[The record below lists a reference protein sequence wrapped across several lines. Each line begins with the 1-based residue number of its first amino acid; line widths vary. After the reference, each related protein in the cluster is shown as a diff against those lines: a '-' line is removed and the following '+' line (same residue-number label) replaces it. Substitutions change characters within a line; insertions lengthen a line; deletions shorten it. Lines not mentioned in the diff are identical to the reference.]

1 MCGGQEH
8 QLGQT
13 GCASV
18 LHAGQVVPE
27 SVPRL
32 SIRAG
37 DASEQLST
45 RNVVC
50 LGHDQRAHPRGG
62 VSKPL
67 CSTSLEHMNSTD
79 TTASLRQVHEDDRAP
94 PSHAA
99 HHHVAR
105 RSILSSL
112 ASAVRT
118 VEWRVPQAA
127 AERSS
132 NSVLILLGGESSPP
146 DPQNC
151 SGGLPLPTASW
162 QVSECPSEDPVVP
175 SCQSVSLPSNS
186 LVASQELEENSRDVS
201 I

>member
-1 MCGGQEH
+1 MFTRPSTERC
-8 QLGQT
+8 
-13 GCASV
+13 
-18 LHAGQVVPE
+18 GQVVPE

-50 LGHDQRAHPRGG
+50 LGHGQRAHPSGG

-67 CSTSLEHMNSTD
+67 CRTSLEHMNSTD
-79 TTASLRQVHEDDRAP
+79 TTASLRQVHEDDTAP

-112 ASAVRT
+112 ASAVCT

-132 NSVLILLGGESSPP
+132 NSVLVLLGRESSPP
-146 DPQNC
+146 DPPNY
-151 SGGLPLPTASW
+151 SGGLLLPTASW

-175 SCQSVSLPSNS
+175 SCESVSLPSNS
-186 LVASQELEENSRDVS
+186 RVASQELEENSRDVS
-201 I
+201 M